1 MYKPEIV
8 VSCVF
13 VETNMISIS
22 MSNFENPKL
31 EVGSDIERVLENPY
45 YTFSVVLC
53 IWDSWRGIFYVIAS

>member
-53 IWDSWRGIFYVIAS
+53 I